1 MVTGTHN
8 GLYCWN
14 KPPWKTSGT
23 YSFLPKGKCGSWL
36 AKKYVKSCREGGK
49 SRIVG
54 VLNPI
59 PIYCQGLSWPTIQ
72 PYCIPVLG
80 LFKSASLPWHK
91 QTELIECLPL
101 ASWSVWEPEYI
112 SDPYWLLEMWRK
124 SLKHGGKV
132 RKLNPWPRVINIV
145 MLLLIGTEK
154 QLLARKGTK
163 ALRL

>member
-1 MVTGTHN
+1 MPASLFPHLAVSCASFILSAGMVTGTHN

-23 YSFLPKGKCGSWL
+23 YTFLPKGKCGSWL

-49 SRIVG
+49 SRTVG

-101 ASWSVWEPEYI
+101 AYFGNFMEC
-112 SDPYWLLEMWRK
+112 
-124 SLKHGGKV
+124 V
-132 RKLNPWPRVINIV
+132 RAWIHFRP
-145 MLLLIGTEK
+145 LLITWDVEEIIEAWGEDEEAK
-154 QLLARKGTK
+154 PVAKGY
-163 ALRL
+163 